1 MRYQSLGNSGLLVST
16 IGLGCNNFGKRTDL
30 AATRVVVDAAFD
42 AGITLFDTA
51 DIYGGRGASEELLG
65 QALAG
70 RRDEV
75 VLATKF
81 GEHGYPMG
89 YPCSSGSL
97 GSRQYIR
104 RAVEGSLRRLRT
116 DYIDLY
122 QYHRPDPATPI
133 EETVTALAELVREG
147 KVRYLGHSNLTGWQ
161 IAEVAELTK
170 QLNLVPFVSAQNH
183 WSLLDRGAETE
194 IVPAARHYGLGVLPY
209 YPLAN
214 GLLTG
219 KVRRGASVPTGSRLA
234 EIPEYITAERLDRV
248 EALAAWGESNGRS
261 LLEIGLAV
269 LGAQPG
275 CTSVIAGATRP
286 EQVLANAATTDWVP
300 SREELNELDKIV
312 PPPSGVPGIVAGK
325 AR

>member
-30 AATRVVVDAAFD
+30 AGTKAVVDAAFD

-51 DIYGGRGASEELLG
+51 DIYGGQGASEDLLG
-65 QALAG
+65 QVLAG

-89 YPCSSGSL
+89 YPASSGSL

-122 QYHRPDPATPI
+122 QYHRPDPTTPI
-133 EETVTALAELVREG
+133 EETLTALDELVREG

-161 IAEVAELTK
+161 TAEVAHLTRE
-170 QLNLVPFVSAQNH
+170 LNLAPFVSAQNH

-219 KVRRGASVPTGSRLA
+219 KVRRGIPAPEGSRLA
-234 EIPEYITAERLDRV
+234 EIPEYITETRLEQV
-248 EALAAWGESNGRS
+248 EGLAAWGEANGRS

-269 LGAQPG
+269 LGTQPG
-275 CTSVIAGATRP
+275 CSSVIAGATRP
-286 EQVLANAATTDWVP
+286 EQVLANAATTGWIP

-312 PPPSGVPGIVAGK
+312 PPPSSVPGIVA
-325 AR
+325 